1 MPPSIWGLTA
11 AWAFS
16 ESAVGG
22 VMHGLGLPLTGMTV
36 GGFAVASLAAMAAVV
51 RAEREQGRRAPW
63 GWLLQATLLVVA
75 AKAIASPHTPATA
88 YVAVAFQGLAAWCFY
103 RFVPWHAVATV
114 GFAVVAMTESATQKA
129 LMLTWVYGEAF
140 WTAVDALGAS
150 AARQLPGDA
159 PGSRWLIGVYVGLYA
174 AWGALLGLGLGRWP
188 RRWQAQREQVRAAW
202 ESWEPVP
209 KEQGEEQ
216 GAGRG
221 AGRRAGWRRAKWV
234 GGYVVMTGI
243 VVGGLAWMGR
253 EPAELGALLL
263 RSVAATLFLFVL
275 VGPAIR
281 WGVNRWARRG
291 GRPAAA
297 WSLLATSEE
306 QGERLR
312 CCWALAASGRG
323 GEPGH
328 GGEPGRRGAGGRG
341 GRWGA
346 GWRALEYWLILSVEV
361 PTGKPPAP

>member
-1 MPPSIWGLTA
+1 
-11 AWAFS
+11 
-16 ESAVGG
+16 
-22 VMHGLGLPLTGMTV
+22 MHGLGLPLTGLTV

-51 RAEREQGRRAPW
+51 RAERGQGRPAPW
-63 GWLLQATLLVVA
+63 SWLLQATLLVVA

-88 YVAVAFQGLAAWCFY
+88 YVAVAFQGLAAWGFY

-114 GFAVVAMTESATQKA
+114 GFAVVAMIESATQKA

-202 ESWEPVP
+202 EAWEPGP
-209 KEQGEEQ
+209 KEQGEEP

-221 AGRRAGWRRAKWV
+221 AGRRRVKWV

-291 GRPAAA
+291 ERPAAA

-312 CCWALAASGRG
+312 CCWALAAGGRG
-323 GEPGH
+323 GEPGR
-328 GGEPGRRGAGGRG
+328 GGAGWRGGSGRAGGRG

-361 PTGKPPAP
+361 APGKTPAP